1 MNKIPFSKEKVKV
14 LLLEGVHKKA
24 KDIFIDAGYTNIEYI
39 ETALEEKVLLEKIKD
54 VHFIGIRSRTTI
66 SKKII
71 DNAKKLLGIG
81 CFCIGTNRVDLKYAN
96 EKGIAVFNA
105 PFSNTRSVAELTIA
119 SCIMLMRGIS
129 EKNINAHSGKWMKT
143 AKNSNEIRR
152 KKLGLIGYGNIG
164 SQVSNLASGM
174 GMHVYYY
181 DIEEKLPHGN
191 AKACS
196 SIDEL
201 LEISDIVSLH
211 TPEDESTKNIINEKT
226 IEKMKDGA
234 CFINYARGNL
244 VDIPAFCKALDN
256 KKIRG
261 AAFDV
266 FPEEPASNSDTFI
279 SPLRNYDNVILS
291 PHIGGST
298 EEAQENI
305 GTEVAYKMLK
315 YCQNGTSSSSV
326 NFPNVNLPKQ
336 NNAHRILHIHKNV
349 SGVLAKINNIFV
361 KRNINILGEFLQ
373 TNSNTG
379 YVVIDIEET
388 SELTQIHE
396 ELKNIEETIKVRI
409 LWSNV

>member
-1 MNKIPFSKEKVKV
+1 MKKIPFSREKVKV
-14 LLLEGVHKKA
+14 LLLEGLHKKA
-24 KDIFIDAGYTNIEYI
+24 IDIFISEGYKNIEYI
-39 ETALEEKVLLEKIKD
+39 ENALEEEVLLEKIKD
-54 VHFIGIRSRTTI
+54 VHFIGIRSRTCI

-71 DNAKKLLGIG
+71 DNAPKLLGIG
-81 CFCIGTNRVDLKYAN
+81 CFCIGTNRIDLKYAN
-96 EKGIAVFNA
+96 EKGIVVFNA
-105 PFSNTRSVAELTIA
+105 PFSNTRSVAEITIA
-119 SCIMLMRGIS
+119 ASIMLMRGLP
-129 EKNINAHSGKWMKT
+129 EKNIRAHKGEWLKS

-164 SQVSNLASGM
+164 SQVSNLASGL

-191 AKACS
+191 ATACN
-196 SIDEL
+196 SIDEI
-201 LEISDIVSLH
+201 LEISDIISLH
-211 TPEDESTKNIINEKT
+211 IPENEITKNIINKNT
-226 IEKMKDGA
+226 IDKMKDGA

-244 VDIPAFCKALDN
+244 VDIPEFCKALDSG
-256 KKIRG
+256 KIRS

-266 FPEEPASNSDTFI
+266 FPEEPSSNKYTFF
-279 SPLRNYDNVILS
+279 SPLREYDNVMIS

-315 YCQNGTSSSSV
+315 YCQNGTTSSSV

-336 NNAHRILHIHKNV
+336 NNSHRILHIHKNV

-361 KRNINILGEFLQ
+361 KNNINILGEFLQ
-373 TNSNTG
+373 TNQETG

-388 SELTQIHE
+388 PDLIKIYDELNDI
-396 ELKNIEETIKVRI
+396 NETIKVRI
-409 LWSNV
+409 LWNNL